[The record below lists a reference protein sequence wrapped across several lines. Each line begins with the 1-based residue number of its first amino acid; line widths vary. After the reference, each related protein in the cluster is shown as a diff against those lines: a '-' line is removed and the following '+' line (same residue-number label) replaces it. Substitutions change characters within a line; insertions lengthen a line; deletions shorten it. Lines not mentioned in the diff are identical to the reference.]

1 MRNLILS
8 KVFVNILSTLILFFA
23 LAPPAPAEE
32 KPQYHLKIATIAP
45 DGTGWGDVFHNY
57 ADYVEKESGGRV
69 NVVLYMG
76 AIMGDEPDEVRKL
89 RIGQI
94 QGAVI
99 TLMGM
104 GIIAD
109 DFKVLELP
117 QLIMNFQESD
127 YVLEK
132 LTPVFR
138 QILRERD
145 LILAGWFEVGY
156 VRIYTRIPINSIRDY
171 DQTKFW
177 SWAGEPVV
185 EEALRILGVKNLF
198 PLQLT
203 EVLNSLKTGLVD
215 SFIGS
220 CLTIIPLQWYPETK
234 YMSDFTYGYSPGA
247 VVLDRKFFDQLPP
260 DLQKIVLE
268 GWRLFL
274 PDLTRKVREDE
285 EKACRGLKERGL
297 IENPSSPELLREVR
311 ARAVEVQDR
320 LAGKHYPLPLLQ
332 KLRETLNE
340 FRRQSPSG
348 PSL

>member
-8 KVFVNILSTLILFFA
+8 KIFVNILSTLILLFA
-23 LAPPAPAEE
+23 LAPSAPAED

-45 DGTGWGDVFHNY
+45 EGTGWADVFHNY
-57 ADYVEKESGGRV
+57 ADYVEKESGGRI
-69 NVVLYMG
+69 NVVLYLG

-94 QGAVI
+94 QGAVV

-104 GIIAD
+104 GIVAE

-132 LTPVFR
+132 LSPVFK
-138 QILRERD
+138 QILKERD
-145 LILAGWFEVGY
+145 LVLAGWSEVGY
-156 VRIYTRIPINSIRDY
+156 VRIYTRIPINSIQDY
-171 DQTKFW
+171 DTTKFW

-198 PLQLT
+198 PLQLP

-234 YMSDFTYGYSPGA
+234 YMSDFTYGYSPM
-247 VVLDRKFFDQLPP
+247 VVLLDKKYFDHLPS
-260 DLQKIVLE
+260 DLQGMVLK

-274 PDLTRKVREDE
+274 PELTRKVREDE
-285 EKACRGLKERGL
+285 EKACRGLKARGL

-311 ARAVEVQDR
+311 ARAVEVQDK
-320 LAGKHYPLPLLQ
+320 LAGKYYPLPLLQ
-332 KLRETLNE
+332 K
-340 FRRQSPSG
+340 
-348 PSL
+348 